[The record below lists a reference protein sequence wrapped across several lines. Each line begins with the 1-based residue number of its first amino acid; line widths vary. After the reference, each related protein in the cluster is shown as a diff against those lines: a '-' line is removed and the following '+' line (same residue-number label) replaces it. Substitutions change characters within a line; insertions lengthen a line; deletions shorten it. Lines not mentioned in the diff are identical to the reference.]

1 MGHIQPTTTALK
13 AVEVSAED
21 ACGES
26 LLYSLATERVKV
38 DVSSGL
44 GDEKLLGTTPK
55 EVTGVQLA
63 ASVPSAEV
71 RSRLFIIL
79 YVNVT
84 LLTVLGPDV
93 IPRGRLVSKHQL
105 TNCLQSACRPA
116 VEGSVWRG
124 VLRRLLRKLSGLK
137 ETFIKRYIVERTT
150 KAEIRPEEQ
159 SEKAESCRENLWK
172 EYS

>member
-1 MGHIQPTTTALK
+1 MGHIQPATTALK

-21 ACGES
+21 ARGES
-26 LLYSLATERVKV
+26 LLYILATERVKV

-44 GDEKLLGTTPK
+44 GDKKLLGTNPK

-79 YVNVT
+79 YENVT

-93 IPRGRLVSKHQL
+93 IPRGRLGSEHQL
-105 TNCLQSACRPA
+105 TNC
-116 VEGSVWRG
+116 
-124 VLRRLLRKLSGLK
+124 
-137 ETFIKRYIVERTT
+137 
-150 KAEIRPEEQ
+150 
-159 SEKAESCRENLWK
+159 
-172 EYS
+172 